1 MNNNA
6 PVFAVGRN
14 PDKVSAVVQAE
25 NAAFALARADMMAL
39 PPANSNENARQHR
52 ACLMKHAS
60 AEAREKFAA
69 QFAEFGL
76 AV

>member
-1 MNNNA
+1 MNNNS

-14 PDKVSAVVQAE
+14 PVFVSAVVQAE
-25 NAAFALARADMMAL
+25 NAAFLVARTEMLAL
-39 PPANSNENARQHR
+39 PPANSNENARLHR
-52 ACLMKHAS
+52 VCLMKHAS

>member
-39 PPANSNENARQHR
+39 PAANSNENARQHR

-60 AEAREKFAA
+60 EGTREKLAA

>member
-60 AEAREKFAA
+60 AEARGKFAA
-69 QFAEFGL
+69 LFAEFGL